1 MPETESE
8 PSGEDASASSDDLH
22 EPEGSR
28 RRGLMP
34 MFDAFSTTR
43 TDRHT
48 LLERRL
54 LDFDR
59 GLVSDGLRLIL
70 VLPTISIL
78 LHLSAWVWLDRNPRW
93 LADANPNTFSIVALA
108 LAATAALMAVLVTAS
123 HRIRLRLSSIG
134 LDRLYAPGSEEQ
146 RSLTAHA
153 GHDLLKKR
161 IQQVLRAQDVALG
174 AEVLAFSLI
183 VACALVLGVASSE
196 GILPLLLLALGA
208 NLMGIGTQ
216 VSTSGSDYNSIETW
230 GLLGIY
236 DPPSHPSMLDHPMTD
251 VFTAHMDPAL
261 RFAFDDFM
269 QQAGDFVKED
279 MDVDYV
285 REKLLLTL
293 YFHANGLDRASLL
306 REVGEVIEDEG
317 IDRILQH
324 PVFTMEVW
332 LSIIEHVKERIPSF
346 FRMVDRLRQDME
358 HGHAPALDDLVF
370 DLDMENIVSGR
381 GHLFTTLQNFSDTAR
396 DVVLRVQSPDF
407 RPNDL
412 TITYHLPASS
422 NVWWTDYPTP
432 IASEGNDDIVG
443 RLTGM
448 LWDGVASWYTMLPEH
463 TGAGTVTVRLEEP
476 NGDLLIGRQIN
487 VSIRRDFRSTLT
499 NVLAVTLFSGGG
511 LVVLVGL
518 LLQFFI
524 LQST

>member
-1 MPETESE
+1 MPETEAE
-8 PSGEDASASSDDLH
+8 PSGEDASASPDDLH

-261 RFAFDDFM
+261 RLRSTISCNKRGTSSRRTWM
-269 QQAGDFVKED
+269 WTT
-279 MDVDYV
+279 YV
-285 REKLLLTL
+285 RN
-293 YFHANGLDRASLL
+293 YS
-306 REVGEVIEDEG
+306 
-317 IDRILQH
+317 
-324 PVFTMEVW
+324 
-332 LSIIEHVKERIPSF
+332 
-346 FRMVDRLRQDME
+346 
-358 HGHAPALDDLVF
+358 
-370 DLDMENIVSGR
+370 
-381 GHLFTTLQNFSDTAR
+381 
-396 DVVLRVQSPDF
+396 
-407 RPNDL
+407 
-412 TITYHLPASS
+412 
-422 NVWWTDYPTP
+422 
-432 IASEGNDDIVG
+432 
-443 RLTGM
+443 
-448 LWDGVASWYTMLPEH
+448 
-463 TGAGTVTVRLEEP
+463 
-476 NGDLLIGRQIN
+476 
-487 VSIRRDFRSTLT
+487 
-499 NVLAVTLFSGGG
+499 
-511 LVVLVGL
+511 
-518 LLQFFI
+518 
-524 LQST
+524 